1 MKIVLYVVAFA
12 LMIWALIEQTQN
24 KANIYIQIIAI
35 VVFFFVMKDLLNKT
49 PSNFDSNKNDTP
61 DDK

>member
-1 MKIVLYVVAFA
+1 MKIVLYIVAFA

-24 KANIYIQIIAI
+24 KPNIYIQIVAI

-49 PSNFDSNKNDTP
+49 PSNFDANKNDSP